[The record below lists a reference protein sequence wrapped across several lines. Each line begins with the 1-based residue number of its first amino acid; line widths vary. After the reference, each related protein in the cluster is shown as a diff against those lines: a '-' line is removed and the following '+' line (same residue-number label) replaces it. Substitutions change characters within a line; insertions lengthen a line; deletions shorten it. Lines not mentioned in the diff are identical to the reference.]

1 MNTTVTITVDSE
13 VYEDFCKVLKFSR
26 ETEQTLIEN
35 YMLRYIIDTYKKNS
49 KPIPQKITTEYKIKS
64 RIASWVKHPEQINH
78 RILKAFF
85 YLHEKYGTV
94 TLDGMKMLCSQKD
107 TDFYVKTFES
117 NYASMKTESG
127 HNHGKVFEDDKE
139 KVWIA
144 PEVEVFV
151 MSYKSEFLEE

>member
-1 MNTTVTITVDSE
+1 MNTTVTITVDS
-13 VYEDFCKVLKFSR
+13 D
-26 ETEQTLIEN
+26 
-35 YMLRYIIDTYKKNS
+35 KKNS
-49 KPIPQKITTEYKIKS
+49 KPIPQKITIEYKIKS

-94 TLDGMKMLCSQKD
+94 TLDEMKLLCSQKN

-127 HNHGKVFEDDKE
+127 HSHGKVFEDDKE